1 MSPLRVVHL
10 ELHTDDLGAAGAFY
24 YELSPWRA
32 EQIDS
37 PRGSYH
43 ALLLGDG
50 LGIAACGTRRAGW
63 QPAFGASE
71 GQVGPIAKPGHPAP
85 QKSCGQPAALPPRCT
100 PFWGCWLARRSS
112 PSHRCL
118 LAVRRN
124 PPVKRGFGT
133 ATR

>member
-1 MSPLRVVHL
+1 MSPSRVVHL

-24 YELSPWRA
+24 YELPPWRA

-37 PRGSYH
+37 PWGSYH

-50 LGIAACGTRRAGW
+50 LGIAACGTRRAGR

-85 QKSCGQPAALPPRCT
+85 QKSCERTTRGRLSLRRGSRPKATSHPTACRDGPK
-100 PFWGCWLARRSS
+100 GVLAKV
-112 PSHRCL
+112 
-118 LAVRRN
+118 AD
-124 PPVKRGFGT
+124 
-133 ATR
+133 